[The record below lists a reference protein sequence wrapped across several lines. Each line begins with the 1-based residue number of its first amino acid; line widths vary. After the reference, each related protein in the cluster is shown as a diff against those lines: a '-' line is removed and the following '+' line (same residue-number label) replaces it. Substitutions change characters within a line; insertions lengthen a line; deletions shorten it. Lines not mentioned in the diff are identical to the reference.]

1 MTTGPVIDRLGAS
14 GLLVLG
20 YARQAA
26 DELEVGGIEPVHLLL
41 GLGRLG
47 DLDVRGALSRAGVD
61 LLELCTVLVRDHE
74 RRRRA
79 DALAPDDATEQVLRA
94 AEAEAARLGAKRV
107 EALHLVLGL
116 LTEDDGNV
124 TATIRG
130 LGVDPAAVA
139 TEVEKAI
146 VAGSGVPSDFYRPR
160 EHVEQAGRAHA
171 TDLLETL
178 GRDLTAEAEAGKLTP
193 IIGRDREI
201 DALVTTLLSMRA
213 NNAVLVGDAGVG
225 KTAVVEGLAQRIV
238 DGGIPQLKGTRIRT
252 IEVGALVAGTRY
264 RGEFEQRL
272 TDLIEGLSGRR
283 DVILFIDELHMI
295 VGAGEGGRRGSVDAA
310 NMLKPTL
317 ARGDL
322 RVIGATTLVD
332 YRLHIEPDD
341 ALARRFQR
349 IVVGEP
355 SPEETRAILS
365 GLRPRY
371 EHWHVV
377 RITDAALDAALDLSQ
392 RHVPDRNQPDKALEL
407 LDAACTR
414 TKLAA
419 PVTAP
424 RRKRVDATVDADD
437 VTLAASLVL
446 GVPVG
451 RLQRDERRVL
461 TDLPTA
467 LKARVLG
474 QDGAIDAVA
483 QALVRTATGFA
494 PGGRPAAVLLFV
506 GPTGTGKTTLARALA
521 AALFDDAAELVEV
534 DLGRYRSAGAVAELV
549 GAPLGIAG
557 WDRGGRL
564 TNAVRA
570 RPYSVVLLEDV
581 DQAHPAVID
590 LIGEILATGQLA
602 DALDRVVDFRNSVVV
617 MTTNTGG
624 AHAVGFVTPDD
635 LDDEP
640 SPPSSDATRQDLD
653 GVLPADLVRLV
664 DEVVAFARPTRDV
677 IRAMV
682 TQQLAAMPVVDLD
695 VTHEATELL
704 ADAAFTPAM
713 GAHLVWPT
721 LQRLVANPLS
731 VMVANDELT
740 DGDHVRVD
748 VDRDALTFA
757 PAKRKRRKPR

>member
-1 MTTGPVIDRLGAS
+1 MTTGPAIDRLGAS

-47 DLDVRGALSRAGVD
+47 DPDVRGALSRADVD
-61 LLELCTVLVRDHE
+61 LMELCTTLVRDHE
-74 RRRRA
+74 RRRRS
-79 DALAPDDATEQVLRA
+79 DALAPDEATEVVLRG
-94 AEAEAARLGAKRV
+94 AEAEAARLGDKRV
-107 EALHLVLGL
+107 EALHLLLALLADVDGPVRTTVRDLG
-116 LTEDDGNV
+116 
-124 TATIRG
+124 A
-130 LGVDPAAVA
+130 DPSAVA
-139 TEVEKAI
+139 LEVEKAI
-146 VAGSGVPSDFYRPR
+146 VTRSGVPADFYRPR
-160 EHVEQAGRAHA
+160 EHVEQVGRAHA

-178 GRDLTAEAEAGKLTP
+178 GRDLTAEAEAGTLTP
-193 IIGRDREI
+193 IIGREREI

-238 DGGIPQLKGTRIRT
+238 DGTIPQLKGTTIRT
-252 IEVGALVAGTRY
+252 VEVGALVAGTRY

-272 TDLIEGLSGRR
+272 TDLIARLSGRR
-283 DVILFIDELHMI
+283 DVILFIDELHML
-295 VGAGEGGRRGSVDAA
+295 VGAGEGDRRGSVDAA
-310 NMLKPTL
+310 NMLKPVL
-317 ARGDL
+317 ARGEL

-341 ALARRFQR
+341 ALARRFHR

-355 SPEETRAILS
+355 SPEETRAILD

-371 EHWHVV
+371 ERWHVV
-377 RITDAALDAALDLSQ
+377 RVTDEALDAALELSQ

-419 PVTAP
+419 PLSP
-424 RRKRVDATVDADD
+424 QHRRPAEPTVDTDA
-437 VTLAASLVL
+437 VVVAASLAL

-451 RLQRDERRVL
+451 RLQRDQRRVL
-461 TDLPTA
+461 TDLAAA
-467 LKARVLG
+467 LKTRVLG
-474 QDGAIDAVA
+474 QDDAIDTVT
-483 QALVRTATGFA
+483 QTLVRNATGFA
-494 PGGRPAAVLLFV
+494 PGGRPASVLLFV

-521 AALFDDAAELVEV
+521 AALFDDASEIVEI
-534 DLGRYRSAGAVAELV
+534 DLGRYRSAHAVTELV

-581 DQAHPAVID
+581 DQAHPSVVD
-590 LIGEILATGQLA
+590 VIGEILTTGRLA
-602 DALDRVVDFRNSVVV
+602 DALDRVVDFRHTVII
-617 MTTNTGG
+617 MTTNAG
-624 AHAVGFVTPDD
+624 AAPTVGFVTPDD
-635 LDDEP
+635 GDVPPTSADVIRLELD
-640 SPPSSDATRQDLD
+640 R
-653 GVLPADLVRLV
+653 VLPADIVQCADEIVALVRPSR
-664 DEVVAFARPTRDV
+664 AV
-677 IRAMV
+677 IRAML
-682 TQQLAAMPVVDLD
+682 TQQLAAMPVVHLD
-695 VTHEATELL
+695 VADAALDLL
-704 ADAAFTPAM
+704 ADAAYTPSM

-721 LQRLVANPLS
+721 LQRFVANPLS
-731 VMVANDELT
+731 VMVANDQLT

-748 VDRDALTFA
+748 ANAGTLTFA
-757 PAKRKRRKPR
+757 PAKRKRRKAR